1 MRVLVENAFV
11 QLSMPSCSP
20 DGFSSIGKVHQSPS
34 AKNVPRSVSDK
45 EGLMRN
51 SRMVGFVGYNLK
63 ITEVLQMKNTK
74 YHVYINSEERR
85 LLISSLNDLRNR
97 LIAEGKYT
105 DLVDEVLI
113 KAANAKIKKINVV
126 SKCP

>member
-1 MRVLVENAFV
+1 
-11 QLSMPSCSP
+11 
-20 DGFSSIGKVHQSPS
+20 
-34 AKNVPRSVSDK
+34 
-45 EGLMRN
+45 
-51 SRMVGFVGYNLK
+51 
-63 ITEVLQMKNTK
+63 MKNTK

-97 LIAEGKYT
+97 LIAEGRYT

-113 KAANAKIKKINVV
+113 KSTNAKIKKIKVV

>member
-1 MRVLVENAFV
+1 
-11 QLSMPSCSP
+11 
-20 DGFSSIGKVHQSPS
+20 
-34 AKNVPRSVSDK
+34 
-45 EGLMRN
+45 
-51 SRMVGFVGYNLK
+51 
-63 ITEVLQMKNTK
+63 MKNTK

-113 KAANAKIKKINVV
+113 KAANAKIKKIKVV
-126 SKCP
+126 GKCP

>member
-1 MRVLVENAFV
+1 
-11 QLSMPSCSP
+11 
-20 DGFSSIGKVHQSPS
+20 
-34 AKNVPRSVSDK
+34 
-45 EGLMRN
+45 
-51 SRMVGFVGYNLK
+51 
-63 ITEVLQMKNTK
+63 MKNTK

-105 DLVDEVLI
+105 DLVDEVMI
-113 KAANAKIKKINVV
+113 KEKKKKIKKINVV

>member
-1 MRVLVENAFV
+1 
-11 QLSMPSCSP
+11 
-20 DGFSSIGKVHQSPS
+20 
-34 AKNVPRSVSDK
+34 
-45 EGLMRN
+45 
-51 SRMVGFVGYNLK
+51 
-63 ITEVLQMKNTK
+63 MKNTK
-74 YHVYINSEERR
+74 YYIYLNSEERC

-105 DLVDEVLI
+105 DLVDEVMI